1 MAQERVGPHDEGIE
15 PEGHQPTVFIIED
28 NDITSRAMVETL
40 VREGYQVLTAA
51 SGPDALGILQQPFST
66 FDVVILD
73 VQLPDASGIDV
84 CARLRD
90 RYPTL
95 PVIVC
100 TGGASSE
107 EVTQLLNLGIHRY
120 FRKPIAPDELLSV
133 VEAALP

>member
-1 MAQERVGPHDEGIE
+1 
-15 PEGHQPTVFIIED
+15 
-28 NDITSRAMVETL
+28 

-51 SGPDALGILQQPFST
+51 SGHDALGILQHPFST

-73 VQLPDASGIDV
+73 VQLPDASGIAI

-90 RYPTL
+90 QYPTL

-100 TGGASSE
+100 TGGASAE

-120 FRKPIAPDELLSV
+120 FLKPIAPDELLSV